1 MKNNNNILI
10 LFLDIFFVLFLCF
23 ALLMF
28 TMILNR
34 DGEMQ
39 AAGVYVIDPL
49 MLGTIIISVLAYLY
63 FMIKTSVREL
73 SSILSPHIVLLSS
86 ERNAEENG
94 TEK

>member
-1 MKNNNNILI
+1 MKNNNILI

-34 DGEMQ
+34 GEEMQ
-39 AAGVYVIDPL
+39 ASGIYVIDPL
-49 MLGTIIISVLAYLY
+49 MLATVIISVLAYLY
-63 FMIKTSVREL
+63 FMTKTSVREF
-73 SSILSPHIVLLSS
+73 SSILSDKIVLLSS
-86 ERNAEENG
+86 EHTAKENG

>member
-1 MKNNNNILI
+1 MKNNNIFI

-49 MLGTIIISVLAYLY
+49 MLATVIISVLAYLY
-63 FMIKTSVREL
+63 FMTKTSVREF
-73 SSILSPHIVLLSS
+73 SSILSDKVVFLSS
-86 ERNAEENG
+86 EHTAKEKGAE
-94 TEK
+94 K

>member
-1 MKNNNNILI
+1 MKNNNILI

-34 DGEMQ
+34 GEEMQ
-39 AAGVYVIDPL
+39 ASGIYVIDPL
-49 MLGTIIISVLAYLY
+49 MLATVIISVLAYLY
-63 FMIKTSVREL
+63 FMTKTSVREF
-73 SSILSPHIVLLSS
+73 SSILSDKVVFLSS
-86 ERNAEENG
+86 EHTAKENG

>member
-28 TMILNR
+28 TMILNK
-34 DGEMQ
+34 DGGMQ
-39 AAGVYVIDPL
+39 AAGVYVLDPV
-49 MLGTIIISVLAYLY
+49 MLATVVISVLVYLY
-63 FMIKTSVREL
+63 FMIKASEREL
-73 SSILSPHIVLLSS
+73 SSILSSQIVFLSS
-86 ERNAEENG
+86 VRIAKKNG

>member
-1 MKNNNNILI
+1 MKNNENIFI

-39 AAGVYVIDPL
+39 TAGVYVIDPL
-49 MLGTIIISVLAYLY
+49 KFGALIISVFAYLY
-63 FMIKTSVREL
+63 FMTKTSVREL
-73 SSILSPHIVLLSS
+73 SNILSSVIDLLSS
-86 ERNAEENG
+86 ETAANENG
-94 TEK
+94 VEK

>member
-1 MKNNNNILI
+1 MKNNNNIFI

-39 AAGVYVIDPL
+39 TAGVYVIDPL
-49 MLGTIIISVLAYLY
+49 KFGALIISVFDYLY
-63 FMIKTSVREL
+63 FMTKTSVREL
-73 SSILSPHIVLLSS
+73 SSILSSVIDLLSS
-86 ERNAEENG
+86 ETAANENG
-94 TEK
+94 VEK

>member
-39 AAGVYVIDPL
+39 ASGIYVIDPL
-49 MLGTIIISVLAYLY
+49 MLATVIISVLAYLY
-63 FMIKTSVREL
+63 FMTKTSVREF
-73 SSILSPHIVLLSS
+73 SSILSDKIVFLSS
-86 ERNAEENG
+86 EHTAKENG
-94 TEK
+94 AEK